1 MINALTD
8 HLDTI
13 YQSFIPISDMALR
26 KKNIKLSCYYS
37 MLRKILNYPVK
48 VISTDNSLD
57 KKKIIKHVL
66 DKVNLIDQTYIDM
79 F

>member
-1 MINALTD
+1 MANIDDMINILTD

-13 YQSFIPISDMALR
+13 YHSFIAISDTTLR

-48 VISTDNSLD
+48 VISTNNTPD
-57 KKKIIKHVL
+57 KKIIIKHVL
-66 DKVNLIDQTYIDM
+66 DKVSLID
-79 F
+79 